1 MPKKDKNSDPLIASN
16 RKAFHDFTVVD
27 RYEAGIKLTGTEV
40 KSCRARTV
48 NMADSYVDF
57 LGKGAEAEL
66 LNMHISPYEN
76 GGYFNHPP
84 VRRRK
89 LLLHK
94 NEILKL
100 FQQTREKG
108 LTVIPL
114 KMYFVQGLVKVEL
127 GLCRGKN
134 QQDKRETLREKQVK
148 MEVKRL
154 VKDYR

>member
-1 MPKKDKNSDPLIASN
+1 MPKKEKNSDPVIANN
-16 RKAFHDFTVVD
+16 RKAFHDFSVID

-57 LGKGAEAEL
+57 PGKGSEAEL

-76 GGYFNHPP
+76 GGYFNHTP

-94 NEILKL
+94 KEILKL

-108 LTVIPL
+108 LTVVPL
-114 KMYFVQGLVKVEL
+114 KMYFKGGLVKVEL

-134 QQDKRETLREKQVK
+134 QQDKRETLRDKQIK

>member
-1 MPKKDKNSDPLIASN
+1 MAKKEKNSDPLIATN
-16 RKAFHDFTVVD
+16 RKAFHDFSVID

-48 NMADSYVDF
+48 NMADSYVDL
-57 LGKGAEAEL
+57 LGKGSEAEL

-94 NEILKL
+94 KEILKL

-108 LTVIPL
+108 LTVVPL
-114 KMYFVQGLVKVEL
+114 KMYFTGGLVKVEL

-134 QQDKRETLREKQVK
+134 QQDKRETLRDKQVTR
-148 MEVKRL
+148 EIKRL

>member
-1 MPKKDKNSDPLIASN
+1 
-16 RKAFHDFTVVD
+16 
-27 RYEAGIKLTGTEV
+27 
-40 KSCRARTV
+40 
-48 NMADSYVDF
+48 MADSYVDF
-57 LGKGAEAEL
+57 LGRGAEAEL

>member
-1 MPKKDKNSDPLIASN
+1 MAKKEKNSDPLIATN
-16 RKAFHDFTVVD
+16 RKAFHDFSVID

-57 LGKGAEAEL
+57 LGKGSEAEL

-94 NEILKL
+94 KEILKL

-108 LTVIPL
+108 LTVVPL
-114 KMYFVQGLVKVEL
+114 KMYFTGGLVKVEL

-134 QQDKRETLREKQVK
+134 QQDKRETLRDKQVTR
-148 MEVKRL
+148 EIKRL